1 MRSLLF
7 ISTAVLSTLISFH
20 SAATNVTV
28 RWTGKV
34 PTSDCASN
42 PISNQVA
49 FNSLSERCKLEL
61 KQSEATTTTKKESK
75 MVSFDL

>member
-7 ISTAVLSTLISFH
+7 ASTAVLSTIVSFQ
-20 SAATNVTV
+20 SAAANVTV

-61 KQSEATTTTKKESK
+61 KQSKTTTKTKKENQ
-75 MVSFDL
+75 MVLFDL

>member
-1 MRSLLF
+1 MRSLIF
-7 ISTAVLSTLISFH
+7 ISTAVLATLISFQ
-20 SAATNVTV
+20 SAAANVTV

-49 FNSLSERCKLEL
+49 FNSQSERCKVEL
-61 KQSEATTTTKKESK
+61 KQTEITNTKTANK
-75 MVSFDL
+75 MVSFDV